1 MDTPENIRNVSVIA
15 CLNHKKS
22 TISDILL
29 SKVGITARNYWE
41 EVRCCDWKTDQI
53 EKSSINYPAGS
64 LYYEANVSEK
74 GEKEPFLISLI
85 DSSKHIDFSSEVIA
99 ALRVT
104 DGVLVVV
111 DCIEGV
117 GVQTET
123 MLRQAMVE
131 KVRPVLMVNEID
143 RQILELVLTAEEIY
157 QNFSIVIDLV
167 NVNVSNYGQPDM
179 GDLFLHPNKGNVAF
193 GSSEDCWAFT
203 LTTFARIYSKNSLL
217 RWKR

>member
-1 MDTPENIRNVSVIA
+1 M
-15 CLNHKKS
+15 
-22 TISDILL
+22 
-29 SKVGITARNYWE
+29 
-41 EVRCCDWKTDQI
+41 
-53 EKSSINYPAGS
+53 
-64 LYYEANVSEK
+64 YYEANVSEK